1 MAALLTARSDLS
13 AALSADPVFRQTMLL
28 DDLTLRE
35 HPVVFESEPLRSV
48 LAKMDMDD
56 AEAIVVASSTQPRK
70 PIGIVTH
77 NDIAQAYQQEMS
89 ANR

>member
-1 MAALLTARSDLS
+1 MPFTFNFGGFNPADFGFGEGPQGEGTPPPQRPKKAR
-13 AALSADPVFRQTMLL
+13 
-28 DDLTLRE
+28 
-35 HPVVFESEPLRSV
+35 
-48 LAKMDMDD
+48 K
-56 AEAIVVASSTQPRK
+56 PRK